1 MGAIVG
7 LAVVVGLV
15 GWWWAEA
22 GQQPSLTPNSADGHS
37 VIEKQ
42 LRISAEGA
50 DAGDEGNEDDVA
62 AAERQ
67 GDVQVEEQ
75 DRWGGFQGILMSVAY
90 LMVATILLAGP
101 NG

>member
-50 DAGDEGNEDDVA
+50 DAEDEGNEDDVA

-67 GDVQVEEQ
+67 GDVLTGEH
-75 DRWGGFQGILMSVAY
+75 DRWGQARGALVSVAY
-90 LMVATILLAGP
+90 LMSSTLLLTGP

>member
-50 DAGDEGNEDDVA
+50 DAEDEGNEDDVA
-62 AAERQ
+62 AAGR
-67 GDVQVEEQ
+67 
-75 DRWGGFQGILMSVAY
+75 
-90 LMVATILLAGP
+90 TAG
-101 NG
+101 